1 MPETIIDN
9 ILSPKYQKE
18 YRFSNLNEKVRM
30 CQELKRLE
38 AEITSQLDSEHKR
51 LFWKYAEDWDKLH
64 AELILDAFANG
75 LNENKG

>member
-1 MPETIIDN
+1 MPETIINN
-9 ILSPKYQKE
+9 ILSPKYQRE
-18 YRFSNLNEKVRM
+18 YNFSNLDEKVRM
-30 CQELKRLE
+30 CREIKRLE
-38 AEITSQLDSEHKR
+38 EEISTQLDRVHKR